1 VTTFKSAALLLA
13 AALASGAPFVSQ
25 SAPLALTHVNVI
37 DGISGS
43 IQRNMTVTISDGRIS
58 AVESSG
64 RARVPQSARVIDA
77 SGKYLIP
84 GLWDMH
90 VHWYDERFLGLF
102 VANAVTSVRQMWG
115 MPLHLKWRDRIGRAE
130 LLGPRFAI
138 ASPIVDGP
146 NPVWPRSTVVR
157 EEAGARQT
165 VREIKRMGY
174 DFVKVY
180 DRLPRDAYIALLEEA
195 RRLDLSVSGHVPM
208 SVRAAD
214 ASDAGQKTIEHL
226 SGVLY
231 GASTAEDELTRRNL
245 ELSKGAEASKG
256 IDPPTRTAR
265 RELRELL
272 LATYDPAKAK
282 ALFATFVKNGTW
294 QCPTLTVI
302 RSIASLDDP
311 GFTTDARLRYMPR
324 SIAESWY
331 PQSDAR
337 LTTKTPADYA
347 LDRRVY
353 RKQLEI
359 VGAMHRAGVRLL
371 AGTDVLNP
379 YAFPGFSLHDELALL
394 VEAGLSPMEALRT
407 ATVNPAA
414 YLGLSDRLGSIAPG
428 KLADLVL
435 LDASPIDNIA
445 NTKRI
450 AAVIVAGRLLQR
462 SELDGLLEQ
471 AEKTA
476 ALK

>member
-1 VTTFKSAALLLA
+1 VGTFRPAALLLA
-13 AALASGAPFVSQ
+13 AALASGGPVMSQ
-25 SAPLALTHVNVI
+25 SAPLALAHVNVI
-37 DGISGS
+37 DGTSAS

-58 AVESSG
+58 AIEPSP

-90 VHWYDERFLGLF
+90 VHWYDDRFVALF
-102 VANAVTSVRQMWG
+102 VANGVTSVRQMWG
-115 MPLHLKWRDRIGRAE
+115 MPLHLTWRDRIGRGE
-130 LLGPRFAI
+130 LLGPRFVI

-146 NPVWPRSTVVR
+146 NPVWPRSIVVR
-157 EEAGARQT
+157 DEIGARQA
-165 VREIKRMGY
+165 VRGIKRMGY

-180 DRLPRDAYIALLEEA
+180 DRLPRDAYVALLEEA
-195 RRLDLSVSGHVPM
+195 RRQDLSVSGHVPM

-231 GASTAEDELTRRNL
+231 GVSRAEEDLGRRNI
-245 ELSKGAEASKG
+245 ELSKGGEASTG
-256 IDPPTRTAR
+256 IEPAIRTAR
-265 RELRELL
+265 RELRERL
-272 LATYDPAKAK
+272 LATYDAAKAK

-311 GFTTDARLRYMPR
+311 AFTRDTRLRYMPR
-324 SIAESWY
+324 SVVESWQ
-331 PQSDAR
+331 PRNNPR
-337 LTTKTPADYA
+337 LATKTAADYA
-347 LDRRVY
+347 LDRRIY

-359 VGAMHRAGVRLL
+359 VGAMHRAGVKFL

-394 VEAGLSPMEALRT
+394 VEAGLSPVEALQA

-414 YLGLSDRLGSIAPG
+414 YHGVSDRLGTIARG
-428 KLADLVL
+428 KVADLVV
-435 LDASPIDNIA
+435 LDASPLDNIS

-462 SELDGLLEQ
+462 TELNELLEQ
-471 AEKTA
+471 AETTA
-476 ALK
+476 SLK